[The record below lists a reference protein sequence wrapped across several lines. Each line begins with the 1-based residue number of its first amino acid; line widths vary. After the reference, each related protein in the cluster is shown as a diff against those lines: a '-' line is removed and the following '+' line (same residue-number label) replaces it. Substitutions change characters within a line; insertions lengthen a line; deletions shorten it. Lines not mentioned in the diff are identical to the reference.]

1 MIILNILLYYLVILP
16 ISLLPF
22 PVLYFISD
30 GLYVLLYYVFGY
42 RKKIVLT
49 NLRNSFPQ
57 KSEEEIK
64 LICKKFYH
72 HFCDLVVESLKTF
85 TISQEQV
92 KKRIVCT
99 NPEVINKYFEQGRS
113 IILAGGHYNNW
124 ELFAVAVD
132 DLIKHQSVAL
142 YLPLNNTFFDN
153 LMKKTRGRYGLIMI
167 STKKIKDFFQAN
179 ENNLTAL
186 IFGMDQSPGNPAKSY
201 WTTFLNQDT
210 GVLFGPEKY
219 AKLHNQP
226 VVFGH
231 LQKVKRGHYVL
242 SFFDV
247 TDKPLETANG
257 EITEKLIRLIEKD
270 IIAQPEY
277 WLWTHRRW
285 KHKRPAELLSA

>member
-1 MIILNILLYYLVILP
+1 MIVLNILLYYLVILP

-30 GLYVLLYYVFGY
+30 GLYVLIYHVFGY
-42 RKKIVLT
+42 RKKVVLT

-64 LICKKFYH
+64 QISKKFYR
-72 HFCDLVVESLKTF
+72 HFCDLVVESLKIF
-85 TISQEQV
+85 TISPEEV
-92 KKRIVCT
+92 KKRMVIR
-99 NPEVINKYFEQGRS
+99 NPEVPDKYFEQGRS
-113 IILAGGHYNNW
+113 VILAGGHYNNW

-142 YLPLNNTFFDN
+142 YLPLNNKYFDN

-167 STKKIKDFFQAN
+167 STKKIKEFFDTN
-179 ENNLTAL
+179 KNNLTGI
-186 IFGMDQSPGNPAKSY
+186 IFAMDQSPGNPAKSY

-219 AKLHNQP
+219 AKSNNMP
-226 VVFGH
+226 VVFGNIY
-231 LQKVKRGHYVL
+231 KKKRGYYEVV
-242 SFFDV
+242 FVDI
-247 TDKPLETANG
+247 TDKPLETKHG

-285 KHKRPAELLSA
+285 KHKRPTELLSA